1 MSDTLLQTKA
11 SLREMSEPIAFPEPA
26 SLKPASLQTY
36 HDGSTSSTATSST
49 ITLWEPSHQLEK
61 GDVEANWSTT
71 RLPTR
76 STKRR
81 HEVVPKLRYNYMSVY
96 KRLFY
101 LYVLANTV
109 AIIAYTCL
117 RRYPSLAHVSN
128 MSTPIAV
135 NLLVATLTRTEC
147 VVNLFFRAALLIPL
161 STSLRLRRIF
171 AKIYEYGGFHSG
183 AGASTGLW
191 ILVLTV
197 QGTRGFI
204 MHEVGLNVV
213 AFIYALGLLTITS
226 IVVSLPPFRAQL
238 HDYFE
243 AFHRFSAWLSLIL
256 FWALTGVLTNT
267 LCHRLNQSTAT
278 VLLGNPSFWMLL
290 VITFFVILP
299 WARLRRISA
308 RPERLSSHAI
318 RMHFTHRSVTPS
330 QALKISTSPLFEWH
344 TFATIPSR
352 DEKSF
357 SIIIS
362 NAGDWTSHNIANP
375 RTSYW
380 TRGVPTTGMARVI
393 QLFRKVVIVTT
404 GSGIAPVISN
414 LISAQI
420 AGDAVKCR
428 LIWST
433 RDPLET
439 YSQEILD
446 EVKRAD
452 SDAIIIN
459 SKKNKTL
466 KPEEKPDLS
475 AIAYR
480 AYTEYEAEAVIIVSN
495 PYVTYKVKYD
505 MECRGVPAFSPIFDS

>member
-1 MSDTLLQTKA
+1 MSDTPLQ
-11 SLREMSEPIAFPEPA
+11 SEKSVRDMCEPVAFPEPV
-26 SLKPASLQTY
+26 SLKPALQTY
-36 HDGSTSSTATSST
+36 YEGSTSSTATSST
-49 ITLWEPSHQLEK
+49 VSLWKPSHLSEK
-61 GDVEANWSTT
+61 DDIEANWSAAS
-71 RLPTR
+71 LPTR

-101 LYVLANTV
+101 LYVIAN
-109 AIIAYTCL
+109 AIAIMVYTCL
-117 RRYPSLAHVSN
+117 RRYPTLAHVSN

-147 VVNLFFRAALLIPL
+147 VVNMFFKTVLLIPL

-204 MHEVGLNVV
+204 MHEIGLDVV

-256 FWALTGVLTNT
+256 FWALTGILTNT
-267 LCHRLNQSTAT
+267 TCHRLHRSTIE
-278 VLLGNPSFWMLL
+278 VLFGNPSFWMLL

-308 RPERLSSHAI
+308 QPERLSSHAM
-318 RMHFTHRSVTPS
+318 RLHFNHRTVTPS
-330 QALKISTSPLFEWH
+330 QTLKISTNPLFEWH
-344 TFATIPSR
+344 SFATIPSR

-357 SIIIS
+357 SVIVS

-420 AGDAVKCR
+420 AGDPVKCR

-439 YSQEILD
+439 YGQELLN
-446 EVKRAD
+446 EVTKAD
-452 SDAIIIN
+452 PGAIIVN

-466 KPEEKPDLS
+466 KPEEKPDIS
-475 AIAYR
+475 AMAYR
-480 AYTEYEAEAVIIVSN
+480 SYLDYEAEAVIIVSN
-495 PYVTYKVKYD
+495 PHVTYKVKYD
-505 MECRGVPAFSPIFDS
+505 LECRGVPAFSPIFDS